1 MTVNGRFCA
10 FVLVG
15 GLVAGASAFAQEELP
30 PVETVLMPDAPA
42 PPEEGEEPPAPE
54 PPPPPAPRSRA
65 AAPRP
70 PVPEGGSGPSRAEM
84 VAQST
89 GLVESMANALQQVSE
104 MRDAASGD
112 EGDAERY
119 QCLTSEWSAMNG
131 RMRVAESAAAALAT
145 AADDATASQQFDL
158 ITAASAG
165 MDQGLAKALRCGE
178 ESDFTGGDGEMQSV
192 VDPRIPAGPVGNGTG
207 DAGRNVLG
215 GPRDE
220 TQPNRTPTN

>member
-1 MTVNGRFCA
+1 MTVTGRLCA
-10 FVLVG
+10 FALVG
-15 GLVAGASAFAQEELP
+15 GLLAGAPMHA
-30 PVETVLMPDAPA
+30 
-42 PPEEGEEPPAPE
+42 
-54 PPPPPAPRSRA
+54 RA
-65 AAPRP
+65 EAM
-70 PVPEGGSGPSRAEM
+70 STAEM
-84 VAQST
+84 VAAST
-89 GLVESMANALQQVSE
+89 GLVESMSNALQQVSE

-145 AADDATASQQFDL
+145 AADEATAAQQFDL

-178 ESDFTGGDGEMQSV
+178 ESDYTGGEGEMQSV

-215 GPRDE
+215 GPREE
-220 TQPNRTPTN
+220 TQPNRTPAN